1 MTKGILKRTVIL
13 KFFRIPDV
21 FSEDKLKA
29 TAYAKENRHANIYIS
44 GTFHDIFVIS
54 DIAFV

>member
-44 GTFHDIFVIS
+44 GTFHDIFRNI
-54 DIAFV
+54 